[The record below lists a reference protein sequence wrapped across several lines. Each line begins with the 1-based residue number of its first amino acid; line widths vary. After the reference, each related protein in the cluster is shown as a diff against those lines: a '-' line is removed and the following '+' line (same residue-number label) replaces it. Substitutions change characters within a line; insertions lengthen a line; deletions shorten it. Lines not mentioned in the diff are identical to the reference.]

1 MHFEAFF
8 EEWHKLLFKKDYKYV
23 FGNLKK
29 LSRSD
34 GRSRHKRKQANK

>member
-29 LSRSD
+29 VKPLRWE
-34 GRSRHKRKQANK
+34 KQA